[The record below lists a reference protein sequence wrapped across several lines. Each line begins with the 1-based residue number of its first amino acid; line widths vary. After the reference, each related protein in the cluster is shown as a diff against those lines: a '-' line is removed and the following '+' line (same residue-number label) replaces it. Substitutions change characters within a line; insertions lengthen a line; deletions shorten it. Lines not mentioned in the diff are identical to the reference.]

1 MTDAEIIKASENTEV
16 KKIKAIYPHI
26 VVGGT
31 ADKPCYSIDWYN
43 IETKTMHTG
52 YSSYNLKI
60 VQEWLKEYFEVVED
74 DIENLI
80 NRLQE
85 KLATYESRNK
95 ALRTERNRLNKE
107 FKTAKAEAYKEFA
120 ERLKEEIDIRPTYS
134 NEQNKYVFFLIDNL
148 LKEMVGE
155 DNA

>member
-1 MTDAEIIKASENTEV
+1 MTDNEIIKASENTEV

-60 VQEWLKEYFEVVED
+60 VQEWLKEYFEVVEG

-80 NRLQE
+80 NRQKEEIDKLEAE
-85 KLATYESRNK
+85 KNILLHTTVSAYSVDEQVRV
-95 ALRTERNRLNKE
+95 
-107 FKTAKAEAYKEFA
+107 AKAEAYKEFA
-120 ERLKEEIDIRPTYS
+120 ERLKETKFKHGNEYIIYAENIDT
-134 NEQNKYVFFLIDNL
+134 L
-148 LKEMVGE
+148 LKEMVGAE
-155 DNA
+155 